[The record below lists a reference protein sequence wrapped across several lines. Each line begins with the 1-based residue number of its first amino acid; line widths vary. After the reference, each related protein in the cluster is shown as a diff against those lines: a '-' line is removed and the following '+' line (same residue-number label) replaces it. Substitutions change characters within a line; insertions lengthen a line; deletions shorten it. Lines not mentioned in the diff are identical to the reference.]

1 MSTAPPFPALACP
14 VDDVALLGVAGD
26 DAESFLQGQLSND
39 LKALGDGQLQW
50 SSYNSPKGRML
61 ASLVVWREEAGRYRL
76 LLAADLAGATAKRLR
91 MFVLRAKAA
100 ITEDATRLLGVTGEQ
115 AAVAVRAALG
125 ADVAPGHGVTTGAGA
140 AVLALPDGRM
150 LVAAGTAL
158 PLPGIP
164 AGTAEMWRYAR
175 IAAGVPLVTAATSD
189 AFVPQA
195 LNFDALGGISF
206 RKGCY
211 PGQEIV
217 ARTHYLGRLKER
229 LYAFHVDAPAP
240 AAGARLFAAMFGEQ
254 ACGTVVNAAADPAG
268 GSRLLAVV
276 QRGAAEGEGV
286 HLELEAPA
294 GPRLAP
300 QPLPYPVPEPAP
312 PRGREA

>member
-1 MSTAPPFPALACP
+1 MSTAPSLSVLACP
-14 VDDVALLGVAGD
+14 ADDLAMLRVAGD
-26 DAESFLQGQLSND
+26 DAEAFLQGQLSND
-39 LKALGDGQLQW
+39 VKALGDGQLQR

-61 ASLVVWREEAGRYRL
+61 ASLVVWREQAGSYAL
-76 LLAADLAGATAKRLR
+76 LLAADLAGAIARRLR
-91 MFVLRAKAA
+91 MYVLRAKAS
-100 ITEDATRLLGVTGEQ
+100 ITEGSTPLLGVTGEQ
-115 AAVAVRAALG
+115 AGAAVRAALG
-125 ADVAPGHGVTTGAGA
+125 VGVAPGHGVATAA
-140 AVLALPDGRM
+140 APAVLALPDGRM
-150 LVAAGTAL
+150 LVAADGDV
-158 PLPGIP
+158 PLPGI
-164 AGTAEMWRYAR
+164 ASGTGEIWRYAR

-229 LYAFHVDAPAP
+229 LYAFRVDVPPP
-240 AAGARLFAAMFGEQ
+240 AAGTRLFAAMFGDQ

-276 QRGAAEGEGV
+276 QRAAAEGEGV
-286 HLELEAPA
+286 HLEAPA

-300 QPLPYPVPEPAP
+300 QSLPYPVPEPAP

>member
-1 MSTAPPFPALACP
+1 MSTAPPLPALACP
-14 VDDVALLGVAGD
+14 ADDVALLGVAGD

-39 LKALGDGQLQW
+39 VKALGDGQLQW

-61 ASLVVWREEAGRYRL
+61 ASLVVWREQAGHYRL
-76 LLAADLAGATAKRLR
+76 LLAADLAGAIARRLR
-91 MFVLRAKAA
+91 MYVLRAKAA
-100 ITEDATRLLGVTGEQ
+100 ITEDATHLLGVTGEQ
-115 AAVAVRAALG
+115 AGGALRAALG
-125 ADVAPGHGVTTGAGA
+125 AEVAPGHGVITAAGA

-150 LVAAGTAL
+150 LVAGGPDQ
-158 PLPGIP
+158 PLPGV
-164 AGTAEMWRYAR
+164 ASGTGQMWRYAR

-195 LNFDALGGISF
+195 LNFDALGGVSF

-240 AAGARLFAAMFGEQ
+240 AAGTRLFAAMFGEQ
-254 ACGTVVNAAADPAG
+254 ACGTVVNAADDPAG

-276 QRGAAEGEGV
+276 QRAAAEGEGDGV
-286 HLELEAPA
+286 HLEAPD

-300 QPLPYPVPEPAP
+300 QPLPYPVPEPVP